1 MSFSGFWTVYRSH
14 FKDTLK
20 LAWPIIVGQVGQ
32 VMMGVIDTA
41 MVGSVGEEAVAAA
54 GVSSSVFF
62 LLTVFGFGLSTAVSP
77 LVSMAAAKK
86 DYAETAGILR
96 GAYRATVIV
105 SLIIQVLLLVVSFQF
120 GFLKQD
126 ENVSLL
132 AEGYL
137 RIISFS
143 VLPMILFLSAKQ
155 FSDGLSFTW
164 SSMIITLLAIPMN
177 AFFNWLWIEGNW
189 GFEAMG
195 LNGAGYATLLTRVAM
210 MVAMI
215 GYVHRSKNL
224 HVFVFQKPKLVK
236 TFSVKVLKMGIPS
249 GFQYFFEV
257 AAFGGAMIMA
267 GWIGVAEQA
276 AHQIAINT
284 AALTYMAATGIAA
297 AGGIRVGAAFGNFS
311 HTDVR
316 VAGKAALVLGAAW
329 MLFCGSL
336 LAIFRFPIG
345 EFYIDDQEVQ
355 FIAARLLIIAALF
368 QLSDGIQAIGL
379 GILRGIGDVRKP
391 MLITLFAYWVMGL
404 PVAYLLGFHFSLGVE
419 GIWIGLLLGLSVSAI
434 FLYRRFDKLTRKL
447 VRSPG

>member
-1 MSFSGFWTVYRSH
+1 MVYRSH
-14 FKDTLK
+14 FKATLK

-54 GVSSSVFF
+54 GVSTSVFF

-105 SLIIQVLLLVVSFQF
+105 SVIIQVLLLALSFQF
-120 GFLKQD
+120 GVFRQD
-126 ENVSLL
+126 ETVTAL
-132 AEGYL
+132 AAGYL
-137 RIISFS
+137 QIISFS

-164 SSMIITLLAIPMN
+164 SSMIITLVAIPMN
-177 AFFNWLWIEGNW
+177 AFFNWLWIGGNW

-215 GYVHRSKNL
+215 WYVHRSKDL

-311 HTDVR
+311 HNDVR
-316 VAGKAALVLGAAW
+316 VAGKAAILLGAGW
-329 MLFCGSL
+329 MLFCGTL
-336 LAIFRFPIG
+336 LAIFRFQVG
-345 EFYIDDQEVQ
+345 EFYIDNGEVQ
-355 FIAARLLIIAALF
+355 YIAARLLIIAALF
-368 QLSDGIQAIGL
+368 QLSDGIQVIAL
-379 GILRGIGDVRKP
+379 GILRGISDVRRP
-391 MLITLFAYWVMGL
+391 MLITLFAYWVIGL
-404 PVAYLLGFHFSLGVE
+404 PVGYYLGFVAGHSIE
-419 GIWIGLLLGLSVSAI
+419 GIWVGLLLGLSVSAAL
-434 FLYRRFDKLTRKL
+434 LYWRFNKLTNKFKTH
-447 VRSPG
+447 

>member
-32 VMMGVIDTA
+32 VMMGVVDTA

-54 GVSSSVFF
+54 GVSNAVFF
-62 LLTVFGFGLSTAVSP
+62 FLTVFGFGLSTAVSP

-86 DYAETAGILR
+86 DLAETAGILR
-96 GAYRATVIV
+96 GAYRATFIV
-105 SLIIQVLLLVVSFQF
+105 SVIIQSLLFVLSFQF
-120 GFLKQD
+120 GLLRQD
-126 ENVSLL
+126 ESVTLL
-132 AEGYL
+132 AADYL
-137 RIISFS
+137 KIISFS

-177 AFFNWLWIEGNW
+177 AFFNWLWIGGNW

-236 TFSVKVLKMGIPS
+236 TFSIKVLKMGIPS

-276 AHQIAINT
+276 AHQIAVNT

-297 AGGIRVGAAFGNFS
+297 AGGIRVGAAYGNFS
-311 HTDVR
+311 HNDVR
-316 VAGKAALVLGAAW
+316 VAGKAALLLGAAW

-336 LAIFRFPIG
+336 LAIFSFPVG
-345 EFYIDDQEVQ
+345 EFYIDNQEVQ
-355 FIAARLLIIAALF
+355 VIAAHLLIIAALF

-379 GILRGIGDVRKP
+379 GILRGISDVRRP
-391 MLITLFAYWVMGL
+391 MFITLFAYWVIGL
-404 PVAYLLGFHFSLGVE
+404 PVGYYLGFVAGYGIE
-419 GIWIGLLLGLSVSAI
+419 GIWVGLLLGLSVSAI
-434 FLYRRFDKLTRKL
+434 LLYWRFNKLSRKL
-447 VRSPG
+447 KA